1 LKSQGSAVA
10 ALVAVTARPLCIEKS
25 AFKVKVRTGER
36 VKGDMVKQVGKGEE
50 NEGHDVTTL

>member
-1 LKSQGSAVA
+1 VA